1 MIEELT
7 IVRQCSRINGDFR
20 MENKVLGK
28 GLSALISKKPSESIL
43 IKKFP
48 VWKLI
53 HLGTWHMLKQFPFWR
68 IDFSQDK
75 IMMNPS

>member
-1 MIEELT
+1 
-7 IVRQCSRINGDFR
+7 

-28 GLSALISKKPSESIL
+28 GLSALITRKPSESIL
-43 IKKFP
+43 KKKFP

-53 HLGTWHMLKQFPFWR
+53 HLGILRMLKQCPFWK

-75 IMMNPS
+75 IMMNPN